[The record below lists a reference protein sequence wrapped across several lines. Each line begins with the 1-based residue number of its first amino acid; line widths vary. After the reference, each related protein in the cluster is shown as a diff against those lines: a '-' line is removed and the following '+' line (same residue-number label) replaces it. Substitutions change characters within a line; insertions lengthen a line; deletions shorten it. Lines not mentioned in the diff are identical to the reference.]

1 MGDLDGLVKE
11 FLVESY
17 ENLDRL
23 DKEFLQLEQQPGN
36 REIISSIFRTIHTV
50 KGTSGFFGFEKLQG
64 VAHAG
69 ENLLVKLR
77 DGVLALN
84 QDISSGLLRTV
95 DAIRAILGEVE
106 RSGLEGADAYPALI
120 AELEA
125 LATGSPAPKA
135 APAPVAVA
143 VAIAD
148 SSTVVHADHVASPS
162 APSAEM
168 VARPSAPSGEM
179 AARPAEAGAVAAGA
193 SLADQS
199 LRVDV
204 SVLDRL
210 MNLVGELV
218 LTRNQI
224 LQHAGTTASA
234 GLITTGKRLDHIT
247 SELQEEVMK
256 TRMQPIEAVWGKL
269 PRVVRDLAKQ
279 IGKQV
284 RLEMEGKE
292 TELDKSIIEAIKDP
306 LTHMVRNSVDHG
318 VEKPDKRIAAGKPA
332 EGCIL
337 LRAYHEGGKV
347 TIEIRDDGGGID
359 PARIKA
365 KAIEKGLITAE
376 AGAKMAEREILCLIF
391 APGFSTAEQVT
402 NISGRGVG
410 MDVVRTNIEK
420 IGGSV
425 DIASVVGKGSTITIK
440 IPLTL
445 AIIPAL
451 VVTSGGERFAIPQIN
466 LLELVRIERDKAS
479 TLIEDVYGAPVYRL
493 RGQLLPLVYLSK
505 ELGLPQNEH
514 AAINIVVLQADETHF
529 GVVVDSVLDTGEIV
543 VKPLD
548 KQLKNLAVFAG
559 ATIMGD
565 GAVALILDVFG
576 LGTKASAMGKNR
588 DGKKGTAAAAAGE
601 AKEPLLLFQSP
612 DDGRMAIPLSQ
623 VVRLEEMDASKI
635 EGAGDTE
642 VIQYRGEIL
651 PLVRVF
657 QVLPERRRNPRNPDA
672 GVQPDVLPVVVHS
685 HGGRQVGLVVGRIL
699 DTVEESL
706 KLQRAAGRAGIK
718 GCIVI
723 NSKVTEI
730 LDVESVVRTVVP
742 DFYKA

>member
-23 DKEFLQLEQQPGN
+23 DKEFLQLENDPGN
-36 REIISSIFRTIHTV
+36 REVIASIFRTIHTV
-50 KGTSGFFGFEKLQG
+50 KGTSGFFGFEKLQQ

-69 ENLLVKLR
+69 ENLLAKLR
-77 DGVLALN
+77 DGALHL
-84 QDISSGLLRTV
+84 DPEMSSALLRTV
-95 DAIRAILGEVE
+95 DAIRAILGEIE
-106 RSGLEGADAYPALI
+106 RTGAEGSGTYPELI

-125 LATGSPAPKA
+125 RTQGRAAAAAAAPEQ
-135 APAPVAVA
+135 APAPVPA
-143 VAIAD
+143 
-148 SSTVVHADHVASPS
+148 P
-162 APSAEM
+162 APSAAPAAPEP
-168 VARPSAPSGEM
+168 ARSEQAAPGGS
-179 AARPAEAGAVAAGA
+179 V
-193 SLADQS
+193 ADQS

-204 SVLDRL
+204 RVLDRL

-224 LQHAGTTASA
+224 LQHAGADAAASGA
-234 GLITTGKRLDHIT
+234 LAATSKRLDQIT

-269 PRVVRDLAKQ
+269 PRVVRDLAKLV
-279 IGKQV
+279 GKQV

-318 VEKPDKRIAAGKPA
+318 IEAPERRSAAGKPA
-332 EGCIL
+332 EGRIL

-347 TIEIRDDGGGID
+347 TIEIQDDGGGID
-359 PARIKA
+359 PARIRA
-365 KAIEKGLITAE
+365 KAIEKGVVAAE
-376 AGAKMAEREILCLIF
+376 AAARMGDREVLNLIF
-391 APGFSTAEQVT
+391 AAGFSTAEQVT

-425 DIASVVGKGSTITIK
+425 DLASQVGSGTTITIK

-451 VVTSGGERFAIPQIN
+451 VVQSGGERFAIPQIN
-466 LLELVRIERDKAS
+466 LVELVRIEKDKAAAA
-479 TLIEDVYGAPVYRL
+479 IEDVYGAPVYRL
-493 RGQLLPLVYLSK
+493 RGQLLPLIFLNK
-505 ELGLPQNEH
+505 ELGLPQSD
-514 AAINIVVLQADETHF
+514 AASINIVVLQADDNQF

-548 KQLKNLAVFAG
+548 KQLKNLSVFAG

-565 GAVALILDVFG
+565 GTVALILDVFG
-576 LGTKASAMGKNR
+576 LGTRAHAVGK
-588 DGKKGTAAAAAGE
+588 GKEGKRAAAAAVGDD
-601 AKEPLLLFQSP
+601 KEPLLLFQSP

-623 VVRLEEMDASKI
+623 VVRLEEMESAKV
-635 EGAGDTE
+635 EGAGDVE
-642 VIQYRGEIL
+642 VVQYRGEIL

-685 HGGRQVGLVVGRIL
+685 HGGRHVGLVVGRII

-706 KLQRAAGRAGIK
+706 KLQRSASRAGIK

-723 NSKVTEI
+723 NGKVTEI
-730 LDVESVVRTVVP
+730 LDVEAVVRTVVP
-742 DFYKA
+742 EFYKAAP